1 MGTAKFDDG
10 LPSNPKFI
18 RAGAVASW
26 LWVCGVLY
34 CRRGLTD
41 GLIPRVV
48 VPSLVVGLKSP
59 YAHAKRLVEVGLWD
73 VEADDYRVH
82 DFLDWNP
89 SKAQIEGYRAQ
100 DRERKQARHSDRNLN
115 GIHADSKRI
124 PVEKAVTRGTHAR
137 AESES
142 VSESESGFGLNGE
155 ESARETDDA
164 GRAIAESGA
173 WGNTHQRRGGLVQPL
188 ATHARCFEA
197 PSACARGWCI
207 PRFLG
212 ERWVLQAGNG
222 DYAAGLQEVSA
233 FVLVVLESHLG
244 GKIGDP
250 LKFWESEWHARHGK
264 VAPGPSARLSSAQHT
279 LQSARTVLSAV
290 EDAQRELEP

>member
-155 ESARETDDA
+155 ESARETPQALMDLWNELTLRPLPSCRELTPNRER
-164 GRAIAESGA
+164 RALQRLRDRSLADWREIIAKIQASDFC
-173 WGNTHQRRGGLVQPL
+173 RGMTGGTWVASFDWLLQPDT
-188 ATHARCFEA
+188 A
-197 PSACARGWCI
+197 
-207 PRFLG
+207 
-212 ERWVLQAGNG
+212 VK
-222 DYAAGLQEVSA
+222 
-233 FVLVVLESHLG
+233 VLE
-244 GKIGDP
+244 GKYDNRTAVVPRASGH
-250 LKFWESEWHARHGK
+250 ETA
-264 VAPGPSARLSSAQHT
+264 AAHT
-279 LQSARTVLSAV
+279 LRES
-290 EDAQRELEP
+290 RELLAALGTETPATVRVRGHLE